1 MLKLEGLNIKKYYGD
16 RLILDIKDLK
26 IYSNDRIGIVGLN
39 GSGKTT
45 LMDILS
51 KSKNPDEGVVKI
63 YGNHSYITQLENPLN
78 AQLNPKIGS
87 LFNINNIKDTGS
99 LSGGE
104 KTKLKIAQNID
115 NSSDILFADEPTSN
129 LDMKSI
135 KILEEILKTFDG
147 CLILISHDRH
157 LLDSLCNKILEIEN
171 GKVKE
176 YKGNYSD
183 YIHQKKMEIE
193 RQKLEYERF
202 SKEKQRL
209 EKAIYDVKNK
219 ANSMKKAPS
228 RMGISEA
235 RLHKGFTSGK
245 KAKIH
250 QTTNSL
256 KTRIEKLERKEKPK
270 ESAKTQ
276 IDIPSVSK
284 LRSKVVIRGSK
295 ISKSFDNKVLF
306 KDIDLEIKN
315 GDKIALIGDNGT
327 GKTTLINM
335 IVFGSENI
343 KIAPKVKIAYFS
355 QELEILDERDTII
368 ESVMKNSIYNE
379 TFVRTLLARL
389 LFKRDDVYKTI
400 KIISGGEKVKTAFA
414 KIFLQDM
421 NLVILDEPTNYLD
434 IHSIESLED
443 VLKDYTGTLF
453 ITSHDRRF
461 IDKVTNKLFILENKS
476 LVVYDGNYSS
486 YLNNKRNKIDKNNKE
501 NHRRL
506 LILQN
511 KLSEI
516 NSRLSMPSKDE
527 DIEALEREFNI
538 IIKEINSL
546 KNINLN

>member
-51 KSKNPDEGVVKI
+51 KSKTPDEGVVKI
-63 YGNHSYITQLENPLN
+63 YGNHSYITQLEHPLD
-78 AQLNPKIGS
+78 AQLNSKIGS
-87 LFNINNIKDTGS
+87 FFNINNIKDIKN

-104 KTKLKIAQNID
+104 KTKLKIAQSID

-135 KILEEILKTFDG
+135 KILEEILKAFDG

-171 GKVKE
+171 GTVKE

-183 YIHQKKMEIE
+183 YIHQKRMEIE
-193 RQKLEYERF
+193 RQKLEYEKF

-209 EKAIYDVKNK
+209 EKALHDVNNK
-219 ANSMKKAPS
+219 ASSMKKAPS

-250 QTTNSL
+250 QATNSL
-256 KTRIEKLERKEKPK
+256 KTRIEKLETTEKPK
-270 ESAKTQ
+270 ESAKTL
-276 IDIPSVSK
+276 IDIPSASK

-335 IVFGSENI
+335 IVSGSENI
-343 KIAPKVKIAYFS
+343 KTVPKAKIAYFS
-355 QELEILDERDTII
+355 QELEILDDKDTII

-389 LFKRDDVYKTI
+389 LFRRDDVYKTI
-400 KIISGGEKVKTAFA
+400 KVISGGEKVKTAFA

-443 VLKDYTGTLF
+443 VLKDYTGTLLVA
-453 ITSHDRRF
+453 SHDRRF
-461 IDKVTNKLFILENKS
+461 IDKVTNKLFILENKN
-476 LVVYDGNYSS
+476 LVVYNGNYSS
-486 YLNNKRNKIDKNNKE
+486 YLDNKRNKINKE
-501 NHRRL
+501 NKENYRRL
-506 LILQN
+506 LVLQN

-527 DIEALEREFNI
+527 DIEALDREFNI

-546 KNINLN
+546 KNIRPK